1 MLGLKCLW
9 KTAAVLA
16 CTGGA
21 AFAAPA
27 NPVSG
32 PATYGSPF
40 ASNASIPSLP
50 PPIPFFERGDRYS
63 ASLKDTTPKPILSE
77 EVPMSGL
84 KLLLRR
90 DRLDAY
96 SETSRI
102 DDALASASPYPI
114 DRRDVAVDWQLGLV
128 SPANRSGLGL
138 DIGFTPRGSFGVSE
152 TGQSRG
158 AGAQL
163 SLGRFL
169 NATEAVPK
177 SWYLFAAADGQ
188 QLTWD
193 LDRTSAVGIAPGM
206 RLGER
211 VVVGDVQAGIS
222 IARFG
227 GQFGL
232 AYMQRD
238 VSYET
243 AHRSEQFAAFSFS
256 MKR

>member
-1 MLGLKCLW
+1 MLGLKCLFG
-9 KTAAVLA
+9 TAAVLA

-21 AFAAPA
+21 ALAAPTTA
-27 NPVSG
+27 GSSSS
-32 PATYGSPF
+32 TFSSPF

-50 PPIPFFERGDRYS
+50 APVPFMGREDRYS
-63 ASLKDTTPKPILSE
+63 ASLKDTTPRPILSDE
-77 EVPMSGL
+77 APKSGL

-96 SETSRI
+96 SESGRVS
-102 DDALASASPYPI
+102 DALASASPYAV

-163 SLGRFL
+163 SFGRFL
-169 NATEAVPK
+169 NATDAVPK

-188 QLTWD
+188 QVTWD
-193 LDRTSAVGIAPGM
+193 LDRSNAVGIAPGM